1 MKKQIL
7 SIVLAGL
14 LTACAMQQVPQT
26 LGDVKGGLECIS
38 FKEDLLWYDVFKKF
52 GDPNVAPLPE
62 PGSDLGKN
70 SRVYKNSVV
79 IFYVD
84 DKEVSMAGKT
94 RFKEV
99 VKMVEVCTKK

>member
-1 MKKQIL
+1 L
-7 SIVLAGL
+7 LAS
-14 LTACAMQQVPQT
+14 CAMHQGPQT

-38 FKEDLLWYDVFKKF
+38 FKEDILWDDVFKKF
-52 GDPNVAPLPE
+52 GDPNIASLPE

-84 DKEVSMAGKT
+84 AREVNMEGKT